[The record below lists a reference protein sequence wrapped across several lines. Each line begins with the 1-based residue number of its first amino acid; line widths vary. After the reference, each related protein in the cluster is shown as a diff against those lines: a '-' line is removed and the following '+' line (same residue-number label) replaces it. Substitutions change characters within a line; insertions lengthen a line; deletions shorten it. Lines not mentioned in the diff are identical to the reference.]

1 MIKSAEGLTY
11 KKRLKR
17 VTHSA
22 LAKQWLRGTC
32 QPSVIMR
39 RL

>member
-17 VTHSA
+17 GNHFA

-32 QPSVIMR
+32 QTSIIMW